1 MMAASD
7 DSMGIRAVVSKRVCE
22 AAELL
27 ELADLVGPIRF
38 DTTSEPM
45 RKKSRPKAASAI
57 RYLKTSG
64 EANANPYSS
73 TVSVPMP
80 GDFEGSRPTPR
91 KRS

>member
-1 MMAASD
+1 MVISG
-7 DSMGIRAVVSKRVCE
+7 SRVE

-27 ELADLVGPIRF
+27 ELADPVGPIRF

-57 RYLKTSG
+57 RYLKYVRRSERESLQFYG
-64 EANANPYSS
+64 VSSNA
-73 TVSVPMP
+73 